1 MIKKFMSQTEI
12 LNELKSIDANIKSHI
27 PGYLKKFSQ
36 KLNSPEYGHN
46 DVLSVREYWIN
57 GNKVIICFQKFVIT
71 DELPKLRITHIVV
84 TEDNGAF
91 IMCENEWDKFCFH
104 HFSKHAIDRMWERT
118 GLTLKNFFVNE
129 FVKNADT
136 AFHLE
141 KYYEH
146 GYNDYT
152 YIMTIGKCFFIVYK
166 CTNKIEVGT
175 VLEWDRL
182 HYDQKRLY
190 LDSMRSAYEFADKKY
205 YNIADS
211 LKGTGFKKTNYAVS
225 GLCGYS
231 SVAIAG

>member
-118 GLTLKNFFVNE
+118 GLTLKKFFVNE
-129 FVKNADT
+129 FVKNANS
-136 AFHLE
+136 A
-141 KYYEH
+141 
-146 GYNDYT
+146 
-152 YIMTIGKCFFIVYK
+152 VYK
-166 CTNKIEVGT
+166 QGSC
-175 VLEWDRL
+175 
-182 HYDQKRLY
+182 Y
-190 LDSMRSAYEFADKKY
+190 LS
-205 YNIADS
+205 
-211 LKGTGFKKTNYAVS
+211 
-225 GLCGYS
+225 
-231 SVAIAG
+231 

>member
-1 MIKKFMSQTEI
+1 
-12 LNELKSIDANIKSHI
+12 
-27 PGYLKKFSQ
+27 
-36 KLNSPEYGHN
+36 
-46 DVLSVREYWIN
+46 
-57 GNKVIICFQKFVIT
+57 
-71 DELPKLRITHIVV
+71 
-84 TEDNGAF
+84 
-91 IMCENEWDKFCFH
+91 
-104 HFSKHAIDRMWERT
+104 MWERT
-118 GLTLKNFFVNE
+118 GLTLKKFFVNE

-141 KYYEH
+141 KYYDY

-166 CTNKIEVGT
+166 CTNRIEVGT

-205 YNIADS
+205 YKIADS
-211 LKGTGFKKTNYAVS
+211 LKGTGLKKTNDAVR

-231 SVAIAG
+231 SVAIAGGR